1 MRKYLVMMIALL
13 LILINPSLAADIDRP
28 SIQDN
33 TAILSAQ
40 TKADA
45 DKLGQLLKDKTGVK
59 IAVEIRHFLGGA
71 KPDTY
76 AQRLLEETEN
86 SQDTLLLLI
95 VIGEEVYD
103 FAEGSNAEKLIGPEL
118 LETLLSKNFRNDFL
132 KRNYDKA
139 VAGFMLSTAK
149 EIAKQSSVV
158 INTEGLFG
166 YIEQQTNP
174 PKSVSIPGGTKR
186 VKLPDLNDILGD
198 PISATSDPKHNTDRM
213 QREDKGL
220 SIGSIIIIGVVLSSI
235 FGKNKRGRRKGCG
248 CGPLGWIFGVFGLSK
263 FFGWRE

>member
-1 MRKYLVMMIALL
+1 MRKYLIMMIALL
-13 LILINPSLAADIDRP
+13 LILISSSVVADVERS

-40 TKADA
+40 TKIDA

-76 AQRLLEETEN
+76 AQRLLKETEN

-118 LETLLSKNFRNDFL
+118 LETLLSKNFRSDFL
-132 KRNYDKA
+132 NRDYDKA

-149 EIAKQSSVV
+149 EIAKQSGVV

-166 YIEQQTNP
+166 NSAQQP
-174 PKSVSIPGGTKR
+174 SSAALPGGTKR

-198 PISATSDPKHNTDRM
+198 PISATSDPKNNRDRT

-220 SIGSIIIIGVVLSSI
+220 GIGSIIIIGLVLSSI

-248 CGPLGWIFGVFGLSK
+248 CGPLGWIFGIFGLSK